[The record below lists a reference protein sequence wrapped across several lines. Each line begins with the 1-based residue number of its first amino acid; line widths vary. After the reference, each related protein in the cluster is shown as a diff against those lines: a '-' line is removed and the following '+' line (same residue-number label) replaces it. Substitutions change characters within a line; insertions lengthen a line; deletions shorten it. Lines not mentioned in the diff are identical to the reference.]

1 MAQLQPALDQLFHN
15 HNHLP
20 MLPQLNQPLLNNT
33 LTFPETNL
41 YNPMSNLQFQNDSNL
56 PRKRNRKQRNCL
68 DGSRQPHNA

>member
-1 MAQLQPALDQLFHN
+1 MAKLQPALDQLFHN

-41 YNPMSNLQFQNDSNL
+41 YNPMSNL
-56 PRKRNRKQRNCL
+56 
-68 DGSRQPHNA
+68 